1 MEGRA
6 RRPASIVPR
15 PGEGYETLQTLTGQ
29 GVMFVSGHNL
39 NQDVRE
45 AEQTAKMSSGH
56 MLYVTTVQVS
66 EAPCLWLNEV
76 VEKIKKRGG
85 SARCHF
91 GALYL

>member
-29 GVMFVSGHNL
+29 GAMFVSGHNL

-45 AEQTAKMSSGH
+45 VEQTAKMSSGH

-66 EAPCLWLNEV
+66 EAPCLWLKGV